1 MKTKKT
7 TEDGWDCVPELKRA
21 CTGIDELHHYTY
33 EIKNCVRVTD
43 LEEMIVEMKYLLERA
58 IEELDE
64 VDTNVEWVTEYD
76 DE

>member
-7 TEDGWDCVPELKRA
+7 TTDSWDCVPQLKRA
-21 CTGIDELHHYTY
+21 CTEIDELHHYTY

-64 VDTNVEWVTEYD
+64 VDTNIDWVTED